1 MKFGITSLILLRIL
15 VVKCYIYNIWGGLT
29 MYISLPYWYRV
40 IKNQK
45 TDVYSKMEELKQK
58 NKENGSLVVAE

>member
-1 MKFGITSLILLRIL
+1 
-15 VVKCYIYNIWGGLT
+15 

-45 TDVYSKMEELKQK
+45 TDVYSKMEELKHK
-58 NKENGSLVVAE
+58 NKENRSLVVAE